1 MTLLHDGSSYRGGRR
16 QHSVTIPVEM
26 TFDMAA
32 YKRCLAQVQEARRE
46 TIVGFLRDLDSD
58 GAFSE
63 EFLAGVTAY
72 TIVLLPEAVYNAEPR
87 LPELGFVRAH
97 CVDEC
102 SVYVVDSTKINA
114 LTFL

>member
-1 MTLLHDGSSYRGGRR
+1 MTLLHDGSSYRGGHFG
-16 QHSVTIPVEM
+16 QQSVTVPVEV

-32 YKRCLAQVQEARRE
+32 YKRCLARDARRE